1 MGGTL
6 NGCILDYWAHL
17 YEPSGGFVSMK
28 RRHMVDTTPAA
39 RAEATA
45 GCVGAQTGVPGPSP
59 AVERRSLTVGPL
71 ECNGGEQRL

>member
-1 MGGTL
+1 
-6 NGCILDYWAHL
+6 
-17 YEPSGGFVSMK
+17 MK